1 MNIKEFD
8 KRDVKLPHEKTEIS
22 RETYKRVKNMNRL
35 QMDAWIYEVGK
46 KMYLDGL
53 RDAAAAELTSLKDEF
68 GFGTKR
74 LAKFMERRESIID
87 AINEKYITAD
97 EIFAGLI
104 AEGIIIVD
112 QEKDGPKK

>member
-1 MNIKEFD
+1 MNAKDID
-8 KRDVKLPHEKTEIS
+8 NRDVKLPHEKTEIS

-46 KMYLDGL
+46 KMYLDAL
-53 RDAAAAELTSLKDEF
+53 RDAAAAEMTTLKDEF

-87 AINEKYITAD
+87 AINEKYITAN

-112 QEKDGPKK
+112 KGKEDKK